1 METQV
6 IHAVRFRI
14 RCVAARCGRTR
25 TRCSVRR
32 MTNMHA
38 NERDRVILSL
48 LDEQGFVS
56 LRDLSQW
63 VSTSTATLRRDL
75 ERLQAN
81 GKLTR
86 VRGGVQS
93 ANGIDR
99 TGGRYLRGV
108 PFHENVHLNRFA
120 KEAIGKAAAQLC
132 RPGDAVIIDGGSTT
146 LQMCPHLEPLRLQV
160 FTNSLHIVSAL
171 LPQQHTRVAIPG
183 GVVFRE
189 QNIILHPFDD
199 TTTYRFHASLMF
211 VGAAAVM
218 RYGLMKND
226 IMQVQAERKLLALAE
241 KVIALVDSSKFSASA
256 AHSLCELTRVHTLIT
271 DRGLDETS
279 AKMLKSHNIEVITVD
294 AGRNK
299 R

>member
-1 METQV
+1 MCSN
-6 IHAVRFRI
+6 ALRI
-14 RCVAARCGRTR
+14 A
-25 TRCSVRR
+25 
-32 MTNMHA
+32 NMHA
-38 NERDRVILSL
+38 TERDRVILSL
-48 LDEQGFVS
+48 LDEHGFVS
-56 LRDLSQW
+56 LRDLSHW
-63 VSTSTATLRRDL
+63 VKTSTATLRRDL
-75 ERLQAN
+75 ERLQLR

-93 ANGIDR
+93 TNGIDR
-99 TGGRYLRGV
+99 TGSRYLRGV
-108 PFHENVHLNRFA
+108 PFHENIHLNRLA

-146 LQMCPHLEPLRLQV
+146 LQMCPHLESLRLQV

-171 LPQQHTRVAIPG
+171 LPQQHTRVSIPG
-183 GVVFRE
+183 GMVFRE

-199 TTTYRFHASLMF
+199 TTTYQFHASLMF

-241 KVIALVDSSKFSASA
+241 KVVALVDSSKFSASA

-271 DRGLDETS
+271 DRGLDEAS
-279 AKMLKSHNIEVITVD
+279 AKMLKSNNIEVITVD
-294 AGRNK
+294 ARPSGTPRGPRSNGRGD
-299 R
+299 RI